1 MDGTTRTHALIDTSV
16 LLNFLA
22 VDQARLLGLHPAY
35 RFVVTDH
42 VRGEITDRR
51 PERLQRFETAL
62 SSDTFELVSVTGLDE
77 LAVFG
82 KLISEGRL
90 DIGESAAAARAI
102 CHGLP
107 LVTDDRRAQKI
118 VARLYPHLVIIDTPS
133 IMGDLIRAAVVTVD
147 LANQLKSDW
156 ETHHRFRMT
165 FEKFTA

>member
-1 MDGTTRTHALIDTSV
+1 M
-16 LLNFLA
+16 
-22 VDQARLLGLHPAY
+22 RLVGLHPAY

-51 PERLQRFETAL
+51 PERLQRFETAI
-62 SSDTFELVSVTGLDE
+62 SDGTFELVSVAGLDE
-77 LAVFG
+77 LTVFG

-102 CHGLP
+102 CHALP
-107 LVTDDRRAQKI
+107 LATDGHRAHKI
-118 VARLYPHLVIIDTPS
+118 AARLYPQLLIIDTPS
-133 IMGDLIRAAVVTVD
+133 IMRELIRASAVTVD